1 MQKLRNSIL
10 VLLAAFLLQACPGTS
25 VVEPE
30 TVYSP
35 VLMDRAT
42 LEASIRWE
50 GPREVG
56 IPAKIYYI
64 APYLL
69 ISERYK
75 GVHVIN
81 NADPASP
88 TPVGFIRVPGCI
100 DIAVNNGLL
109 SVDNAVDL
117 VVIDI
122 LSTPGQAIVK
132 SRTRSVFP
140 ELIPPDQRR
149 VPDRFKKANRPS
161 GTIVVAWEKEGGV
174 Q

>member
-1 MQKLRNSIL
+1 MQKMRFSFL
-10 VLLAAFLLQACPGTS
+10 LLAGALLLQACPVS
-25 VVEPE
+25 QLPPE
-30 TVYSP
+30 TEYSP

-50 GPREVG
+50 GPRSVG
-56 IPAKIYYI
+56 IPAKIYYL

-81 NADPASP
+81 NADPSRP
-88 TPVGFIRVPGCI
+88 TPVGFVRVPGCV
-100 DIAVNNGLL
+100 DMAVNNGLL

-122 LSTPGQAIVK
+122 LSNPGQAIEK
-132 SRTRSVFP
+132 SRSRSVFP
-140 ELIPPDQRR
+140 ELTPPDLLRI
-149 VPDRFKKANRPS
+149 PDRFKKQNRPEGS
-161 GTIVVAWEKEGGV
+161 IIVAWEKEGGT